1 MPDDKTYVDKDL
13 FVYDVVERSRE
24 AGSRLDGFTFL
35 RCRITGPAI
44 LAPCGNFFIL
54 EGSSYTTACAKA
66 LFWEVTTAQ
75 RKIGAIAVRDCS
87 FFDCSFDD
95 IGFAGSRDLLDLFL
109 GPQGSEM
116 RALYAAS

>member
-1 MPDDKTYVDKDL
+1 MPDDKTYVDQGIAL
-13 FVYDVVERSRE
+13 HTVVERSLE
-24 AGSRLDGFTFL
+24 GGSSLEGFTFL

-44 LAPCGNFFIL
+44 LAPSGNFFIL
-54 EGSSYTTACAKA
+54 EGSSYTTASARA
-66 LFWEVTTAQ
+66 LFWEVEAVE
-75 RKIGAIAVRDCS
+75 RKVGAIAVRDCS

-116 RALYAAS
+116 RALYAR